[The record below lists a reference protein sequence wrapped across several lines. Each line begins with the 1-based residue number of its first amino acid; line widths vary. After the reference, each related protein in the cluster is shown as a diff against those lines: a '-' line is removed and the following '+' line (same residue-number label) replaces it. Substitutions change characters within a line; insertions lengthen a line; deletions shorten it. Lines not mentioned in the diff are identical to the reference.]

1 MARTNHGIP
10 PVCYLCG
17 SRFDTDDQGP
27 FFWGPLAPDDEPSI
41 QDTEPARPGDV
52 CCDGGQGQPDAYQ
65 AQMAYASGY
74 HD

>member
-1 MARTNHGIP
+1 MEQTHTAGP
-10 PVCYLCG
+10 ACCLCG
-17 SRFDTDDQGP
+17 VRRDVDDLGP
-27 FFWGPLAPDDEPSI
+27 FFWIPLAPGDEPSI

-52 CCDGGQGQPDAYQ
+52 CCDGGQGQIDAYQ